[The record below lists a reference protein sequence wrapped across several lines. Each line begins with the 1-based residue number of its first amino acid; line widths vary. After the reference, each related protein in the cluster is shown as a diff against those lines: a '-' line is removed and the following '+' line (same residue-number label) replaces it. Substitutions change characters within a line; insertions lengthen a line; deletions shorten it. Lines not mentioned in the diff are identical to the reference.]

1 MEKNIIPQLK
11 KRNKPNTNM
20 ENTNIIKYSITN
32 LYDNLVINN
41 SEKIEVTIDNLKN
54 DIYEEEFFNLN
65 EITGDVN
72 CFFRILSYYLYNN
85 ENSHK
90 NLRDSAY
97 QYVSNNITKFY
108 ENCYVEDDMY
118 YIDIK
123 EGNLVKKYVLDEY
136 VEKIKE
142 NKFFSGFIEINA
154 MSIKNLLYLSKFI
167 KNRRYNLY
175 KFSK

>member
-1 MEKNIIPQLK
+1 MKKKKSKNKKIKYPKKQKTSTSKRTIKEIYDGKKPDTPIKK
-11 KRNKPNTNM
+11 KRNKPNKNK

-65 EITGDVN
+65 EITGDGN
-72 CFFRILSYYLYNN
+72 CFFRTLSYYLYNN

-97 QYVSNNITKFY
+97 QYVSNNI
-108 ENCYVEDDMY
+108 N
-118 YIDIK
+118 
-123 EGNLVKKYVLDEY
+123 
-136 VEKIKE
+136 
-142 NKFFSGFIEINA
+142 
-154 MSIKNLLYLSKFI
+154 
-167 KNRRYNLY
+167 
-175 KFSK
+175 

>member
-11 KRNKPNTNM
+11 KNKPNTNK

-65 EITGDVN
+65 EITGDGN
-72 CFFRILSYYLYNN
+72 CFFRTLSYYLYNN

-108 ENCYVEDDMY
+108 EYCYVEDDMY

-123 EGNLVKKYVLDEY
+123 EGNLVKKYILDEY
-136 VEKIKE
+136 IEKIKE
-142 NKFFSGFIEINA
+142 N
-154 MSIKNLLYLSKFI
+154 
-167 KNRRYNLY
+167 
-175 KFSK
+175 

>member
-1 MEKNIIPQLK
+1 MMEKNIIPQLK
-11 KRNKPNTNM
+11 KRNKPNTNK

-32 LYDNLVINN
+32 LYDNLFINI
-41 SEKIEVTIDNLKN
+41 SQKIEVTIDNLNN

-65 EITGDVN
+65 EIASDVN
-72 CFFRILSYYLYNN
+72 CFFRTLSYYLYNN

-108 ENCYVEDDMY
+108 EYYYVKDDMY

-123 EGNLVKKYVLDEY
+123 EGNLVKKYVLDELQ
-136 VEKIKE
+136 KKLKKT
-142 NKFFSGFIEINA
+142 NFFQV
-154 MSIKNLLYLSKFI
+154 LLE
-167 KNRRYNLY
+167 
-175 KFSK
+175 